1 MMPFLICWKHRESK
15 SMQKSGMHD
24 IVERIKDDLKKNG
37 IGCAAVL
44 ACLILFALI
53 FHDVCPVQILY
64 GLPCPGCGL
73 TRAGVLLLTGHFAAA
88 FQMHPFIYG
97 WAALLLYVLLCRYV
111 KGCKPKGASHCLH
124 APVLYLSYV
133 TVFSGCGTDDPQG
146 RTAST
151 LESRQ
156 KLICREPGTYRFR
169 PHRS

>member
-1 MMPFLICWKHRESK
+1 
-15 SMQKSGMHD
+15 MQKSRMHD

-88 FQMHPFIYG
+88 FSMHPFIYV
-97 WAALLLYVLLCRYV
+97 WLLFLLYLAFCRYIR
-111 KGCKPKGASHCLH
+111 GCRPKGALQLLIVIIAGMLLFYGYRMLRYFPDVEPMVRKDVRFPS
-124 APVLYLSYV
+124 VW
-133 TVFSGCGTDDPQG
+133 
-146 RTAST
+146 
-151 LESRQ
+151 
-156 KLICREPGTYRFR
+156 KLLRL
-169 PHRS
+169 

>member
-1 MMPFLICWKHRESK
+1 MSGADPVWTAMPRMRSDESRGPA
-15 SMQKSGMHD
+15 SD
-24 IVERIKDDLKKNG
+24 R
-37 IGCAAVL
+37 
-44 ACLILFALI
+44 ALCSSI
-53 FHDVCPVQILY
+53 SDASVYLRMGSASAVCPA
-64 GLPCPGCGL
+64 LPLCQRL
-73 TRAGVLLLTGHFAAA
+73 QTKRSIAADD
-88 FQMHPFIYG
+88 
-97 WAALLLYVLLCRYV
+97 R
-111 KGCKPKGASHCLH
+111 SHCLH

>member
-97 WAALLLYVLLCRYV
+97 WGSASAVCPALPLCQR
-111 KGCKPKGASHCLH
+111 L
-124 APVLYLSYV
+124 
-133 TVFSGCGTDDPQG
+133 
-146 RTAST
+146 
-151 LESRQ
+151 
-156 KLICREPGTYRFR
+156 
-169 PHRS
+169 

>member
-97 WAALLLYVLLCRYV
+97 WAALLLYVLLCRYI
-111 KGCKPKGASHCLH
+111 KGCKPKGALQLMIVLIACMLLFYIYRMLLYFPDVEPMTCKDGLLLH
-124 APVLYLSYV
+124 WNP
-133 TVFSGCGTDDPQG
+133 D
-146 RTAST
+146 RN
-151 LESRQ
+151 
-156 KLICREPGTYRFR
+156 
-169 PHRS
+169 

>member
-1 MMPFLICWKHRESK
+1 
-15 SMQKSGMHD
+15 MQKSGMHD

-111 KGCKPKGASHCLH
+111 KGCKPKGA
-124 APVLYLSYV
+124 
-133 TVFSGCGTDDPQG
+133 
-146 RTAST
+146 
-151 LESRQ
+151 
-156 KLICREPGTYRFR
+156 
-169 PHRS
+169 

>member
-1 MMPFLICWKHRESK
+1 
-15 SMQKSGMHD
+15 MHD

-88 FQMHPFIYG
+88 FSMHPFIYV
-97 WAALLLYVLLCRYV
+97 WLLFLLYLAFCRYIRD
-111 KGCKPKGASHCLH
+111 CRPKGALQLLIVIIAGMLLFYGYRMLWYFPDVEPMVRKDVRFPS
-124 APVLYLSYV
+124 VW
-133 TVFSGCGTDDPQG
+133 
-146 RTAST
+146 
-151 LESRQ
+151 
-156 KLICREPGTYRFR
+156 KLLRL
-169 PHRS
+169 